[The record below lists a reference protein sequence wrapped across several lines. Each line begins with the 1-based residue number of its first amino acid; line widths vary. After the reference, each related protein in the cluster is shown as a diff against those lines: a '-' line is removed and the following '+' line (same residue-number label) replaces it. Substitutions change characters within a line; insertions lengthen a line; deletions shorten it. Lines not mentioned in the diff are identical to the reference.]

1 MVRIPDFS
9 ELSDRIVRKPHRE
22 LFEYWRSI
30 FPETGWPGRQH
41 FDPVDIPPL
50 LGKLFLVD
58 IVRDAGKLR
67 FRYRLLGVEITKR
80 AERDMTGKWME
91 ECFSDPDAFAM
102 IERDYHQIIDTGIPH
117 LGQFSILAPGKEYIK
132 ANRLVLPMA
141 SDGENFDMFVGMWVY
156 NDDASQPPEYTIS

>member
-9 ELSDRIVRKPHRE
+9 ELSDRIVRKPHRA
-22 LFEYWRSI
+22 LFEYWRSA

-41 FDPVDIPPL
+41 FDPVDIPSL

-58 IVRDAGKLR
+58 ILRDAGKLR
-67 FRYRLLGVEITKR
+67 FWYQLLGVEITKR
-80 AERDMTGKWME
+80 AERDMTEKWME

-117 LGQFSILAPGKEYIK
+117 LGQFSILAPGKEYII

-141 SDGENFDMFVGMWVY
+141 SDGENFDMFVGMWGY

>member
-1 MVRIPDFS
+1 M
-9 ELSDRIVRKPHRE
+9 
-22 LFEYWRSI
+22 
-30 FPETGWPGRQH
+30 
-41 FDPVDIPPL
+41 
-50 LGKLFLVD
+50 LFLVD

-80 AERDMTGKWME
+80 AERDMTTKWME
-91 ECFSDPDAFAM
+91 ECFTDLDAFAM

-117 LGQFSILAPGKEYIK
+117 LGRFSILAPGKEYIK

-156 NDDASQPPEYTIS
+156 NDDASQPLGHTIFLCAAINSS